1 MEPDDESVATTCT
14 TTICESTRTPF
25 TVICV
30 KPMAFA
36 PRAAVST
43 AVKTA
48 VFTPSLECSLN
59 CAVVSIT
66 AIPSAVAGVAFA
78 AESRNAQLATAIQ
91 PATRIVH
98 LLNHRGVRNLN
109 GTASP
114 CYPQMCKREA
124 TREGRA
130 CNTKSDVGPRRAI
143 DA

>member
-66 AIPSAVAGVAFA
+66 AIPSAVTGVAFA
-78 AESRNAQLATAIQ
+78 AESRNAKLATPIQ

-98 LLNHRGVRNLN
+98 LLE
-109 GTASP
+109 SS
-114 CYPQMCKREA
+114 YPQTCKRGA
-124 TREGRA
+124 TREEGECGVNGSRL
-130 CNTKSDVGPRRAI
+130 VI

>member
-98 LLNHRGVRNLN
+98 LLNHVECGTSTEPPPVLSIHVQERGH
-109 GTASP
+109 T
-114 CYPQMCKREA
+114 
-124 TREGRA
+124 GR
-130 CNTKSDVGPRRAI
+130 KGVQYQSDVGPRRAI